1 MRSSSRSS
9 SIYPHSDKKM
19 QYLTVLAAATTLLA
33 GILHLA
39 MIGSFN
45 KPANFPWGM
54 LPASDLLFIISGGAQ
69 VFWTIPMFL
78 GWSVRWYYAGIIGT
92 AGLVILLAA
101 SRIPNPMTGQALQN
115 NTIGY
120 LTEIVQI
127 AYIIITGIII
137 VKQRKKIRRMNSISE
152 KRH

>member
-1 MRSSSRSS
+1 LRSS

-19 QYLTVLAAATTLLA
+19 QYLTILAASTTLLA

-45 KPANFPWGM
+45 KPSNFPWEM
-54 LPASDLLFIISGGAQ
+54 LPPSDLLFIISGGAQ

-78 GWSVRWYYAGIIGT
+78 GWSIRWYYVGIVGT
-92 AGLVILLAA
+92 AVLVILLAA

-115 NTIGY
+115 NGIGY

-127 AYIIITGIII
+127 VYIIITGIII
-137 VKQRKKIRRMNSISE
+137 VKQRRRRIRRMNSISE
-152 KRH
+152 KR